1 MDKYYN
7 ITERLIINKLDE
19 IWNTLNNC
27 KCDRCR
33 NDIIALTLNQ
43 VGSKYVV
50 SSEGELYSKLCTLS
64 QDYEFEVVKA
74 IAKAT
79 FIVNEKP
86 NH

>member
-43 VGSKYVV
+43 VGS
-50 SSEGELYSKLCTLS
+50 SM
-64 QDYEFEVVKA
+64 
-74 IAKAT
+74 
-79 FIVNEKP
+79 
-86 NH
+86 